1 MNIMFLKGFV
11 AGLTVGLLFMYW
23 LVHRLQSWAGKYYAQ
38 KLKDMNEGNL
48 E

>member
-1 MNIMFLKGFV
+1 MTKIILAIILLIIVFVFWLKGHIV
-11 AGLTVGLLFMYW
+11 
-23 LVHRLQSWAGKYYAQ
+23 KYYAQ

>member
-1 MNIMFLKGFV
+1 MIK
-11 AGLTVGLLFMYW
+11 LLIGIILLLSIIILLLRIQMT
-23 LVHRLQSWAGKYYAQ
+23 KYYEQ